1 MTGDPLIAR
10 LIASANHVFPLCSA
24 SDRFNWQ
31 LSHGGLISG
40 RLKAGAAGRIGSTV
54 EGEAK
59 HGRRK
64 SAVGFREL
72 PSGNEE
78 VSVFFCPEPKVLL
91 ILLSFKLKVRT
102 GQVYF
107 EGLQTKP
114 QKYLA
119 CLNFHNIA
127 MKIPAT
133 RGLLTVSSRA

>member
-24 SDRFNWQ
+24 SDHFNWQ

-40 RLKAGAAGRIGSTV
+40 RLKAGAAGRSGSTV

-64 SAVGFREL
+64 SAVGFRVSDRALPCEL

-91 ILLSFKLKVRT
+91 ILLSFKLKVRIGIFFLLSHWT
-102 GQVYF
+102 GLF
-107 EGLQTKP
+107 
-114 QKYLA
+114 
-119 CLNFHNIA
+119 
-127 MKIPAT
+127 
-133 RGLLTVSSRA
+133 